1 MVTSKKQTCWFI
13 QPGKMRE
20 VCNLVEFKNGGE
32 MLLLKDSGDARTS
45 DNKSLIKKNLTG
57 KELGNF

>member
-13 QPGKMRE
+13 QPNKMRE
-20 VCNLVEFKNGGE
+20 VCNLIDFKNGGE

-45 DNKSLIKKNLTG
+45 DNKSLIKKT
-57 KELGNF
+57 